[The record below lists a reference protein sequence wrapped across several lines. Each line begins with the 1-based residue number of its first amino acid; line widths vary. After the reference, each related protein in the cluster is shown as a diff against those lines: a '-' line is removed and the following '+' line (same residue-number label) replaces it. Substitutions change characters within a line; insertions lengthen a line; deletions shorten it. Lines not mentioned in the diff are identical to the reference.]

1 MKSKSIQGGDK
12 KRKRNRK
19 GKKGW
24 RAGKT
29 STRDMGERERIR
41 QEIRDEEFQR
51 VEDNLDYLGD
61 PYDQMDLHTKKQH
74 ALAMYY
80 KLLKVRGN
88 NSSENQI

>member
-1 MKSKSIQGGDK
+1 
-12 KRKRNRK
+12 
-19 GKKGW
+19 
-24 RAGKT
+24 
-29 STRDMGERERIR
+29 MGERERIR

-80 KLLKVRGN
+80 KLLKVR
-88 NSSENQI
+88 